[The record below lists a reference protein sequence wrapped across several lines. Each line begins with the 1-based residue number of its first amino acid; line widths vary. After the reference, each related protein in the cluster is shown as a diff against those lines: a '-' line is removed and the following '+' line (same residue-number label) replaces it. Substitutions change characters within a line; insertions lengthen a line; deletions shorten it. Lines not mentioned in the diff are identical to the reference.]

1 MVSMLNK
8 LLDSLIREEE
18 ALNHRYHELAGK
30 VDNPVVADQL
40 RQFGTQGYDRIQ
52 QLYALWKSVRETK
65 P

>member
-18 ALNHRYHELAGK
+18 ALNHRYYELADK
-30 VDNPVVADQL
+30 VDNPVVAEQF
-40 RQFGTQGYDRIQ
+40 RQFSSQGYDRIQ
-52 QLYALWKSVRETK
+52 QLYSLWKSVQETK